1 MELDDL
7 EGRLKALEDDKAQ
20 SSFVDKY
27 GAKFSNDKD
36 IGVAILNELNRRGVD
51 VSAADDAVQEILD
64 QIRAEATALLDKIN
78 QSQAQVSDLMD
89 KVNDVDA
96 AVQAASG
103 APLPEDMPPDATGAL
118 PEALPP
124 EETSPAA
131 EAPAPEAPPAPVPE
145 EAMGAAPAETAAP
158 EAPAQEEPPAPDTTL
173 SDERIKSI
181 KSKVAAKRGAKPSAG
196 WKPSKGIL
204 DSLRGGL

>member
-103 APLPEDMPPDATGAL
+103 APLPEDMPPDATGTL
-118 PEALPP
+118 PETAPP
-124 EETSPAA
+124 AEMSPAT
-131 EAPAPEAPPAPVPE
+131 EAPPPEASPASAPE
-145 EAMGAAPAETAAP
+145 EAMGTAPVEAP

>member
-1 MELDDL
+1 MELEDL
-7 EGRLKALEDDKAQ
+7 EGRLKALEDDKVQ

-27 GAKFSNDKD
+27 GAKFANDKD

-78 QSQAQVSDLMD
+78 QNQAQVSDLMD

-103 APLPEDMPPDATGAL
+103 APLPEDMPSDATGAI
-118 PEALPP
+118 PEAAPP
-124 EETSPAA
+124 AETTPPATEA
-131 EAPAPEAPPAPVPE
+131 PTPEAAPAPLPE
-145 EAMGAAPAETAAP
+145 EAMGAAPVEEP
-158 EAPAQEEPPAPDTTL
+158 APAPEEPPTPDTTL
-173 SDERIKSI
+173 SDERIKNI
-181 KSKVAAKRGAKPSAG
+181 RSKVASKRAPAPSAG

-204 DSLRGGL
+204 ASLRGGL

>member
-1 MELDDL
+1 MELEDL
-7 EGRLKALEDDKAQ
+7 EGRLKALEDDKVQ

-78 QSQAQVSDLMD
+78 QSQAEVSDLMD

-103 APLPEDMPPDATGAL
+103 APTPADMPPDATGAL
-118 PEALPP
+118 PETAPPVEPPPAAPNAAP
-124 EETSPAA
+124 EEPVPPAPDTGDA
-131 EAPAPEAPPAPVPE
+131 LGAAPVDTPTPAPEEPV
-145 EAMGAAPAETAAP
+145 T
-158 EAPAQEEPPAPDTTL
+158 PDTTL
-173 SDERIKSI
+173 SDKRIKAI
-181 KSKVAAKRGAKPSAG
+181 KDKVASKHSPAPSAG

-204 DSLRGGL
+204 ASLRGGL